1 MAAHVYLPGTTACFE
16 EICASFRLSPE
27 EIGTAVAQVENGSEP
42 ARRRATM
49 EQRHEDI
56 DSLATIIRSQREEIQ
71 KHRWI
76 ESEKLGYD
84 IGFERAE
91 QEWRRQH
98 ARGWRT
104 WLRKQGLV
112 HPTVDVIWSQQ
123 EEIEAFKWLESEQHA
138 RRAGERAASRRRAG
152 RARPSRSSSPRT
164 CFSPPSA
171 R

>member
-1 MAAHVYLPGTTACFE
+1 
-16 EICASFRLSPE
+16 
-27 EIGTAVAQVENGSEP
+27 
-42 ARRRATM
+42 M

-56 DSLATIIRSQREEIQ
+56 DSLATVIRSQREEIQ
-71 KHRWI
+71 KYRWI
-76 ESEKLGYD
+76 ESEKVGCD

-123 EEIEAFKWLESEQHA
+123 EEIEAFKWLESEQRGYDIGWEHA
-138 RRAGERAASRRRAG
+138 VREWSQKHYEAWRRHIVRDSGPAFPQNEPTLRSRQRSHRPEHRSNLSAPMKAWRMRRKAGQN
-152 RARPSRSSSPRT
+152 
-164 CFSPPSA
+164 
-171 R
+171 